1 MPEKMSEALVDR
13 FGRQVDYARISVT
26 DRCDFRCVYCMPE
39 DARFVAR
46 AEILALEELLAL
58 GQAFVALGVRRI
70 RVTGGEP
77 LVRRDLPW
85 LLERLARLPGL
96 DELTL
101 TTNGSRLADLAET
114 LAAAGVRRL
123 NVSLDSLRPERFAA
137 ITRVGKLERVL
148 AGLEAARAA
157 GFARIRL
164 NAVILKG
171 RNEDEVLDLVDFA
184 RAQGF
189 DIAFIE
195 EMPLGDLRSHDRAL
209 SFYPSDHI
217 RADIARCH
225 ALLPLAAQTG
235 GPARYY
241 RMADSPIR
249 VGFISPHSHNFC
261 EQCNRVRV
269 TAQGRLLLCLGQE
282 HSADLRAV
290 LRERPGDA
298 AALQA
303 AVKQAMALK
312 PRGHDFQV
320 GGEARIVRFMHH
332 TGG

>member
-1 MPEKMSEALVDR
+1 MA
-13 FGRQVDYARISVT
+13 
-26 DRCDFRCVYCMPE
+26 E
-39 DARFVAR
+39 DMTFLPRGEV
-46 AEILALEELLAL
+46 LSLEELARV
-58 GQAFVALGVRRI
+58 ARVFVSLGVDKI
-70 RVTGGEP
+70 RLTGGEP
-77 LVRRDLPW
+77 LVRKDLPW
-85 LLERLARLPGL
+85 LVREIAALPGL
-96 DELTL
+96 RELAL
-101 TTNGSRLADLAET
+101 TTNGMQ
-114 LAAAGVRRL
+114 LAAQAAALRGAGLQRI
-123 NVSLDSLRPERFAA
+123 NVSLDSLDPGRFRA
-137 ITRVGKLERVL
+137 ITRVGDLARVQE
-148 AGLEAARAA
+148 GLRAARAA
-157 GFARIRL
+157 GFGGEGGRIKL
-164 NAVILKG
+164 NSVILRG
-171 RNEDEVLDLVDFA
+171 RNDDEVEALAAFA
-184 RAQGF
+184 RDQ
-189 DIAFIE
+189 DCDLAFIE

-217 RADIARCH
+217 RADIARSH